1 MSILHRFLS
10 KDMTNTPYCG
20 SVGCKEEHK
29 ASDVCGPI
37 CYKECPSICPNVDV
51 TDLSPPPVI
60 HHYIDQNVK
69 RILIIST
76 TSIITTLFLLTLL
89 VLCFKWYNRRRSIA
103 LSRRW
108 SMEEARNWDF
118 DGPSPVIV
126 DHPVWHIR
134 TIGLNPTVISSIKV
148 CKYSKQDGVVE
159 GTDCSVCLSE
169 FEEEETLRLLPKCR
183 HAFHVPCIDTW
194 LRSHTNCPVCRAPV
208 VAVSGDDS
216 EGVEEILVR
225 IPEEESGE
233 LDEEAERGGEEEADE
248 FFSIVVSDEEEE
260 KSLQRVRRSVS
271 LSSLSG
277 LRVSEVV
284 AAGRGKEKVKRGNV
298 GSSGRSSF
306 LKRSISYNGS
316 NDFEKTHLRIPVSF
330 RKKAANLQMM
340 ASGKTPGLTQ
350 EAIIDREDNADVF
363 DDMKHRFLAFKKHK
377 YMDNLE
383 HFKKLA
389 DAQAPKFL
397 VIACADSRVC
407 PSAILGFQ
415 PGDAFTVRNIANLVP
430 SYESGPTET
439 KAALEFS
446 VNTLN
451 VENILIIGHSRCGG
465 IQALMSMQGEGDSRS
480 FIHNWVKVGKKAK
493 ESTKAVASN
502 LHFDHQCQH
511 CEEASINHSLERL
524 LGYPWIEEKVRKGS
538 LSLHGGYYDFV
549 NCTFEKWTVDYGES
563 RGKKEGSGIAV
574 KNRAGGG
581 SCGERGWRQD
591 GWNRLEVSRGC
602 CRRERRGNWF
612 GKLVCETEGILGN
625 QDQLEVIMEVENMR
639 AMRIEEARKILDEAI
654 VFETTKKKL
663 LKC

>member
-20 SVGCKEEHK
+20 SKGCKEEHA

-60 HHYIDQNVK
+60 HHYIDENVK

-108 SMEEARNWDF
+108 SMEEARNWEF

-248 FFSIVVSDEEEE
+248 FFSVVVSDEEEE

-306 LKRSISYNGS
+306 LKRSISYNAATLVKLKEFLQLILCFRYNRFFPFMASSSPTHLSLSLDPSSSSSTSLLNLQTQRTISGS

-511 CEEASINHSLERL
+511 CEKASINHSLERL

-574 KNRAGGG
+574 KNR
-581 SCGERGWRQD
+581 SVW
-591 GWNRLEVSRGC
+591 
-602 CRRERRGNWF
+602 
-612 GKLVCETEGILGN
+612 
-625 QDQLEVIMEVENMR
+625 
-639 AMRIEEARKILDEAI
+639 
-654 VFETTKKKL
+654 
-663 LKC
+663 